1 MFHVKS
7 SKDMESYF
15 KNILENV
22 KEIYN
27 IAEDC
32 RKKGYDPTDFVEIP
46 LAKDMADRVEG
57 LVGPKGVSERIR
69 ELVSELGKEPAAL
82 EIAKEIVEGKF
93 GNLGSRDE
101 LAEQAV
107 RTALAII
114 TEGIVA
120 APLEGIAHVKIK
132 KNKDGSEYLAIYFAG
147 PIRSAG
153 GTAQA
158 LAVLVGD
165 YVRKNMGLNRYI
177 PSEDE
182 IERYVE
188 EVDLYQSEVGSFQY
202 SPKAE
207 EIRTAVKNISIE
219 ITGEATDDV
228 EVSGHRDLDRVE
240 TNQIRGGALLALV
253 EGVLLKAPKILRHVD
268 KLGIEGWNWLKEL
281 KGKKEEKGND
291 DDKEERID
299 DLNENN
305 EMDDEEFEE
314 YSKLYDDI
322 EIEAITK
329 FIGEVIAGRP
339 VFAHPSK
346 AGGFRLRYGRSRNTG
361 FATDG
366 FHPALMYLV
375 DDFMAIG
382 TQLKTERPGKAT
394 CVVPVDSIE
403 PPIVKLK
410 NGNVIRIDT
419 IEKALEY
426 RDSVEEI
433 LFLGDILVNFGDFLE
448 NNHQLLPSS
457 WCIEWYEKILVSKDI
472 PYEKEFIYN
481 PDQKEAVKFAIETKT
496 PLHPRYTYYWHD
508 VLKEDILL
516 LRNWLLSGYCD
527 EKKENNAWLVPY
539 NPKDEKDTKAKRVLE
554 LIGCCH
560 KVNVVDRE
568 ENNNINKYISINEY
582 YPLLYSLGYDVE
594 KNQDLVENITEICN
608 KSKNAMHFINLLSP
622 FEIKRNAYVYIG
634 ARMGRPEKAA
644 ARKMKPPVNG
654 LFPIGNAGSQVRL
667 INKAVEEGKTD
678 TVEVYSGKCPKCGK
692 TSLYNKC
699 PFCGTPVELSGPSKI
714 ELPLKDYWYKALE
727 NLKINKPG
735 DVKCIKGMTSK
746 DKIVEPLEKGIL
758 RAINDVFVFKDG
770 TLRFDCTDVPIT
782 HFKPCEINVS
792 IEKLKELGYDKDIYG
807 NPIIDENQVIELKVQ
822 DVIIPNSC
830 AEYFVNATKFIDD
843 LLEKFYKTDR
853 FYNVKDKEDLIGHL
867 VIGMAPHTSAGMVGR
882 IIGYCKA
889 NVGYAHP
896 YFHASKRRNCFPPN
910 TSILVN
916 INGEVKRITIEEL
929 YNLYGNE
936 YYENMAYIEKDT
948 KNNDNIKVYSFDTL
962 NKKIVLTDIE
972 EVLKIPSPNHLI
984 RIELD
989 TGRSFE
995 TTPDHPVMIYDE
1007 KEDKFI
1013 KKNAMDVEENDLMLI
1028 PKLDFEEEEKDIEH
1042 IDLLKELSKDEYR
1055 DIWEVIRIRE
1065 IADWIKNNI
1074 PKDCLKEILEEEK
1087 EKKGKEKGKEKLIKN
1102 INNYIRRDTIPLN
1115 LLLKILKNAELDISD
1130 VPKDVFIAVRRDKVN
1145 IKRIIKIE
1153 PLLKIIGYYL
1163 AEGYIRKT
1171 SSVYQINFSNYD
1183 EEVNEDLK
1191 NALNE
1196 AFGDGFKIYEKDG
1209 KITVGSRIIYLL
1221 FTEILKTGTNA
1232 HNKRVPSF
1240 IFKLPKEKVKLMLSA
1255 YFTGDGT
1262 ALKTTPRVSVY
1273 SVNKELLFDVD
1284 TLLNAKYGI
1293 RTYITVDKNA
1303 NKRNGIVKKYHE
1315 KRGTEIPISKIY
1327 ALNITT
1333 IYYHMF
1339 FKEIGFNSSKKQ
1351 NVYELHKHRRTNY
1364 SNDCNYGWIVGVRN
1378 KTIVKAENEFVY
1390 SLNAKKYH
1398 NVVINSNIQ
1407 TYQCD
1412 GDEDGIFLLLDA
1424 FLNFS
1429 KRFLPDK
1436 RGGQMDAPLVLTT
1449 LLDPKEVDG
1458 EVHNMDTVWEY
1469 PLEFYEK
1476 TLEMPSPKE
1485 VKELIETVEDRLGT
1499 PSQYEGIGYTH
1510 ETSSVDVGPL
1520 ICAYKILGS
1529 MLEKTEAQ
1537 LAVAKKIRAT
1547 DERDVAEKVIQ
1558 SHFVPDLIGNLRA
1571 FSRQG
1576 VRCKCGA
1583 KFRRIPLRGTCPKCG
1598 SKLILTVSKGAVE
1611 KYMDVSQKMAEKYN
1625 ASEYIKQR
1633 LELIK
1638 EGIDNLFENDKRKQV
1653 KIEDFFKMG

>member
-1 MFHVKS
+1 MFHVSS

-15 KNILENV
+15 KNILDNV
-22 KEIYN
+22 KKIYS
-27 IAEDC
+27 IAEVC

-93 GNLGSRDE
+93 GNGGNREE

-165 YVRKNMGLNRYI
+165 YVRKNMGLNRYL

-207 EIRTAVKNISIE
+207 EMRTAVKNISIE

-268 KLGIEGWNWLKEL
+268 KLGIEGWDWLKEL
-281 KGKKEEKGND
+281 KGKKEEKGNESEKD
-291 DDKEERID
+291 DELKDNDNEID
-299 DLNENN
+299 N
-305 EMDDEEFEE
+305 EEFEE

-346 AGGFRLRYGRSRNTG
+346 TGGFRLRYGRSRNTG

-375 DDFMAIG
+375 DDFMAVG

-426 RDSVEEI
+426 RSSVEEI

-448 NNHQLLPSS
+448 NNHPILPSS
-457 WCIEWYEKILVSKDI
+457 WCEEWYEKILISRDI
-472 PYEKEFIYN
+472 TYKKEFIDN
-481 PDQKEAVKFAIETKT
+481 PDQKEAVKFAIETET
-496 PLHPRYTYYWHD
+496 PLHPRYTYHWHD
-508 VLKEDILL
+508 VSKDDILL
-516 LRNWLLSGYCD
+516 LRKWILSGYND
-527 EKKENNAWLVPY
+527 KEHDIWLVPY
-539 NPKDEKDTKAKRVLE
+539 NPKDEESVKAKRILE

-560 KVNVVDRE
+560 NVLTNHNIGD
-568 ENNNINKYISINEY
+568 NKDNAINKYISIDEY
-582 YPLLYSLGYDVE
+582 YPLLYSMGYDVE
-594 KNQDLVENITEICN
+594 KNQDSVDDINEIYN
-608 KSKNAMHFINLLSP
+608 KSKNPMHLINLLAP
-622 FEIKRNAYVYIG
+622 FEIKRKAYIYIG

-654 LFPIGNAGSQVRL
+654 LFPIGNAGNVVRL
-667 INKAVEEGKTD
+667 INKAVEEGKTG
-678 TVEVYSGKCPKCGK
+678 TIEVSYGKCPKCGK
-692 TSLYNKC
+692 ISLYNRC
-699 PFCGTPVELSGPSKI
+699 PFCGTFVELSRPNRV

-746 DKIVEPLEKGIL
+746 DKIVEPLEKAIL
-758 RAINDVFVFKDG
+758 RAMNNVFVFKDG

-792 IEKLKELGYDKDIYG
+792 IEKLKELGYDKDIDG
-807 NPIIDENQVIELKVQ
+807 NPITNENQVIELKVQ

-843 LLEKFYKTDR
+843 LLEKFYKTAR
-853 FYNVKDKEDLIGHL
+853 FYNVKNKEDLIGHL

-929 YNLYGNE
+929 YNLYNNE
-936 YYENMAYIEKDT
+936 YYKNMAYIKKDP
-948 KNNDNIKVYSFDTL
+948 KNNNNIKVYSFDTL

-984 RIELD
+984 NIELD

-995 TTPDHPVMIYDE
+995 TTPDHPVMIYNE

-1028 PKLDFEEEEKDIEH
+1028 PKLDFEEEDIEY
-1042 IDLLKELSKDEYR
+1042 IDLLEELSKDEYKN
-1055 DIWEVIRIRE
+1055 IWELIRVRGIS
-1065 IADWIKNNI
+1065 DWIINNI
-1074 PKDCLKEILEEEK
+1074 LKDCLNEK
-1087 EKKGKEKGKEKLIKN
+1087 SENGKEKLIKN
-1102 INNYIRRDTIPLN
+1102 ITKYIKQDTIPLN
-1115 LLLKILKNAELDISD
+1115 LLLKILKNAELNISD
-1130 VPKDVFIAVRRDKVN
+1130 IPKDIFIAVKRDKVN

-1163 AEGYIRKT
+1163 AEGYVRKT

-1183 EEVNEDLK
+1183 EEVNKDLK

-1196 AFGDGFKIYEKDG
+1196 AFGNGFGIYERDG
-1209 KITVGSRIIYLL
+1209 KITVGSRIIHLL
-1221 FTEILKTGTNA
+1221 FTEILKTGTNT

-1240 IFKLPKEKVKLMLSA
+1240 IFKLPKEKVKLILSA
-1255 YFTGDGT
+1255 YFTVDGS
-1262 ALKTTPRVSVY
+1262 AVKTRPIVVIY
-1273 SVNKELLFDVD
+1273 SANKKLLEDID
-1284 TLLNAKYGI
+1284 TLMISKFGLYGNWG
-1293 RTYITVDKNA
+1293 VDKNA
-1303 NKRNGIVKKYHE
+1303 NGRRENVAMKYHE
-1315 KRGTEIPISKIY
+1315 KRGTEIPKSTVYRIDYNGIQAMKY
-1327 ALNITT
+1327 FEN
-1333 IYYHMF
+1333 
-1339 FKEIGFNSSKKQ
+1339 IGFTSSKKQ
-1351 NVYELHKHRRTNY
+1351 NIYELHTHKNFKAKKGLKE
-1364 SNDCNYGWIVGVRN
+1364 YGCIVKVRN
-1378 KTIVKAENEFVY
+1378 KTIIKAEDEFVY

-1412 GDEDGIFLLLDA
+1412 GDEDAIFLLLDA

-1510 ETSSVDVGPL
+1510 ETSCIDAGPL
-1520 ICAYKILGS
+1520 VCAYKTLGS

-1558 SHFVPDLIGNLRA
+1558 SHFIPDLIGNLRA
-1571 FSRQG
+1571 FSRQS

-1583 KFRRIPLRGTCPKCG
+1583 KFRRVPLKGVCPKCG

-1611 KYMDVSQKMAEKYN
+1611 KYMEVSQKMAEKYN
-1625 ASEYIKQR
+1625 ASDYIKQR

-1638 EGIDNLFENDKRKQV
+1638 EGIDNLFENDKNKQV
-1653 KIEDFFKMG
+1653 KIEDFFKKG